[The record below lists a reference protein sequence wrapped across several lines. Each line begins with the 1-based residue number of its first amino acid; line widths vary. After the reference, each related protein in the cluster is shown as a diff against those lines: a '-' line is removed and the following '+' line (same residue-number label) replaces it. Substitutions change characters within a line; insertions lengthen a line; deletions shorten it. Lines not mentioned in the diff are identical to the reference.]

1 MWRKRRGPVE
11 RRLEPGTLFA
21 LLFVGALIASMFW
34 MASTGNRFCCDDD
47 SLFGRLR
54 DELFVEAP

>member
-1 MWRKRRGPVE
+1 VE

-21 LLFVGALIASMFW
+21 LLFVAALIASMFW